1 MTDTKIVYI
10 GLGSNLD
17 DPVQH
22 LLHAFGELDELPSTR
37 LVARSSLYR
46 NPPMG
51 PAGQPD
57 YVNAAARLETGLSPD
72 ALLQAMQQLERAHDR
87 RATERWG
94 PRTLDLDLLL
104 YAQTQINNE
113 TLKVPHPGIAERNF
127 VLYPLA
133 ELDATLEIPGA
144 GPLGALLASSSSAG
158 LVKLPEG
165 NLPTDTGC

>member
-1 MTDTKIVYI
+1 MTDTKIAYI

-17 DPVQH
+17 DPEQQ
-22 LLHAFGELDELPSTR
+22 LLRAFGELDELPATR

-57 YVNAAARLETGLSPD
+57 YINAAARLETGLLPD

-87 RATERWG
+87 CAGERWG

-104 YAQTQINNE
+104 YAQVQINNE
-113 TLKVPHPGIAERNF
+113 TLTVPHPGIAERNF

-144 GPLGALLASSSSAG
+144 GSLQSLLASSSFDG
-158 LVKLPEG
+158 LVKLAEG